1 MGSKI
6 ESISPDRLIED
17 FCDFLREAGNSQAT
31 IRNRR
36 GDIKALVTWSENR
49 HGYTFNAQEFISSDI
64 DDYRDFLLAG
74 FKVAT
79 ANRRVTSMN
88 VFFRWVAARGLI
100 KRQQFR
106 VLKHA
111 SRAGNRTSPPRL
123 LDAFEQNQLINSVES
138 AGDLNDIVAIRLMI
152 ECGLRVA
159 ELCSLRWN
167 DVINVDNSG
176 ILALSSPHVKS
187 ITRREI
193 PLPDKTREALV
204 SLRQTRISGPT
215 SYVLNGRAGPITRS
229 GIEFLVSRHAKR
241 AALENVTAKALRH
254 TYILNLV
261 RGGVDL
267 GSLTMLLGNG
277 IAELASRYGSIWLR
291 GSQSEHKY

>member
-1 MGSKI
+1 VGSKI
-6 ESISPDRLIED
+6 ESVRPDLLIEE
-17 FCDFLREAGNSQAT
+17 FCDFLREAGNSQET

-64 DDYRDFLLAG
+64 DDYREFLLSG
-74 FKVAT
+74 FRIAT

-88 VFFRWVAARGLI
+88 VFFRWVASRGLI

-106 VLKHA
+106 ALKHV
-111 SRAGNRTSPPRL
+111 SRVGDRTSPPRL

-138 AGDLNDIVAIRLMI
+138 AGDLNDIAAIRLMI
-152 ECGLRVA
+152 ECGLRVT
-159 ELCSLRWN
+159 ELCSLRWD
-167 DVINVDNSG
+167 DVTIVDNRG
-176 ILALSSPHVKS
+176 ILALSSPQVKS

-193 PLPDKTREALV
+193 PLPDKAREALV
-204 SLRQTRISGPT
+204 SLRQTRISEPT
-215 SYVLNGRAGPITRS
+215 THVLNGRTGPITRS

-267 GSLTMLLGNG
+267 GSLTMLLGNE
-277 IAELASRYGSIWLR
+277 ITELASRYGSIWLR
-291 GSQSEHKY
+291 GSQPEHEF